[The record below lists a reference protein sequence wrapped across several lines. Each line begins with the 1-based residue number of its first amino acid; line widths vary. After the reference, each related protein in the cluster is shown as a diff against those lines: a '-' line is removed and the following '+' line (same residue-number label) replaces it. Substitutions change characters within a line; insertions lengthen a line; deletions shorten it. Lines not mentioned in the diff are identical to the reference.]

1 MKKTFTFIFAF
12 IFSLILLGQ
21 NINVG
26 QLLYYPLNGNTLDN
40 SGNSNNGIAN
50 NLTYGNDRLGNP
62 NSAAYFDG
70 NLSFIS
76 LPNNPDLKP
85 QLPLSISFWV
95 KIDDINNM
103 NEFFTNDY
111 KENTF
116 SGVFIN
122 LNPSSKKIQVSIGNA
137 QPNSSGPQNRRS
149 LNGYTN
155 INSNVWYHVT
165 AVVSSLND
173 IKLFLNCQ
181 FDGGSYDGTA
191 TSLVYSNEPGAIGVN
206 DIFGYNP
213 FYFKGYMDEIRYWNR
228 ALSNLEVSELCSN
241 TANIVNFESPN
252 LNLILTPNPA
262 YETITIDQE
271 FASEN
276 PEYVIFNSLGQNIKK
291 GKIDSQKSINVDE
304 LSRGIYFINIIDDS
318 KIFSGK
324 FIKN

>member
-1 MKKTFTFIFAF
+1 MKKPYTLFIAIIFT
-12 IFSLILLGQ
+12 ILLYGQ
-21 NINVG
+21 NINEG
-26 QLLYYPLNGNTLDN
+26 QLLFYPFNGNTLDF
-40 SGNSNNGIAN
+40 SGKNNNGIAN
-50 NLTYGNDRLGNP
+50 SLTYGTDRLGNP

-95 KIDDINNM
+95 KIDDVNNF

-111 KENTF
+111 KEDTF

-122 LNPSSKKIQVSIGNA
+122 LNPSNQKVQVSIGNA

-149 LNGYTN
+149 LNGYTSLT
-155 INSNVWYHVT
+155 SNVWYHIT
-165 AVVSSLND
+165 AVVIGIND
-173 IKLFLNCQ
+173 IKLYVNCQ

-191 TSLVYSNEPGAIGVN
+191 NSLVYSNAPGAIGVN
-206 DIFGYNP
+206 DIYAYNP
-213 FYFKGYMDEIRYWNR
+213 FYFKGFMDEIRYWNR
-228 ALSNLEVSELCSN
+228 ALSFLEVQELCSN
-241 TANIVNFESPN
+241 TANIVNFESNN
-252 LNLILTPNPA
+252 LNLVLSPNPA
-262 YETITIDQE
+262 FEIITIDQE

-291 GKIDSQKSINVDE
+291 GKIDSQKSIKVDE
-304 LSRGIYFINIIDDS
+304 LSKGIYFINIVDDS